1 MTLVV
6 LGLLGMR
13 IEVLPGMHLASWPV
27 TTARTLQKLRRS
39 SKVFFTG
46 SIETL
51 SMSGTYSLHQCKA
64 ID

>member
-39 SKVFFTG
+39 SKLGRMHTVILIIIG
-46 SIETL
+46 IQIGVVL
-51 SMSGTYSLHQCKA
+51 PAPL
-64 ID
+64 